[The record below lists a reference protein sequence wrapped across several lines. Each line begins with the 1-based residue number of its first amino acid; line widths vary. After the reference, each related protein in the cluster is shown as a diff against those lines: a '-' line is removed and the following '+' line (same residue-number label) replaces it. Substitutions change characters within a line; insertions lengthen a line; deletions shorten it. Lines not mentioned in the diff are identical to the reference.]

1 MVQAQRQPVG
11 PASLSA
17 AHTLYTTFT
26 LMEPRILIFS
36 PVYICSFTCVS
47 KRFGGS
53 SGHSSRY
60 VLSLMTDAD
69 APVSTSNWSSFSLT
83 SIVTS
88 SGFGLSRVEVWKSE
102 CVELSSD

>member
-1 MVQAQRQPVG
+1 MYV
-11 PASLSA
+11 
-17 AHTLYTTFT
+17 
-26 LMEPRILIFS
+26 
-36 PVYICSFTCVS
+36 CNFTCVS

-83 SIVTS
+83 RIVTS
-88 SGFGLSRVEVWKSE
+88 SGFGLSRVKVRKSE